1 MKRLIPLIPALLLA
15 VAPAPLLAQTPTPA
29 AVATEV
35 TEWPLTKIV
44 ALGTDLYRHDQAAWV
59 ATDVF
64 LAFLGDE
71 RPSDI
76 VGWIVTGTGTDLT
89 VRFLRRAGE
98 DDLRPGWDIRVV
110 DGVAGPVVAASDD
123 AVLGAADKAQFR
135 ARQTAIAA
143 LGRPPCSRNM
153 NTVVLADPDSEDW
166 LVWLLTPVPDARSV
180 PVGGHIRH
188 RVSADGLT
196 LLSREPLSRS
206 CLTLEQS
213 DTPEGSTT
221 AGLFATH
228 IVSDTPVETHVFLSL
243 QSGLP
248 LYVGT
253 GDGVWRVDGATI
265 EPVEVQP

>member
-1 MKRLIPLIPALLLA
+1 MKRLIPLAAALILA
-15 VAPAPLLAQTPTPA
+15 VAPAPLLAQTPAPA
-29 AVATEV
+29 AATTEV
-35 TEWPLTKIV
+35 TEWPLAKIA

-64 LAFLGDE
+64 LEFLGDE
-71 RPSDI
+71 RPADI
-76 VGWIVTGTGTDLT
+76 VGWIVTGTGSDLT
-89 VRFLRRAGE
+89 VRFLRRAG
-98 DDLRPGWDIRVV
+98 DDLRPGWDIKVM
-110 DGVAGPVVAASDD
+110 DGVPGPVVPAPDD
-123 AVLGAADKAQFR
+123 AVLGEREKATFR
-135 ARQTAIAA
+135 ARQTASAG
-143 LGRPPCSRNM
+143 LGRAPCSRTM
-153 NTVVLADPDSEDW
+153 NAVVLADPDSEDW
-166 LVWLLTPVPDARSV
+166 LVWLLTPMPSAGSL
-180 PVGGHIRH
+180 PIGGHIRH

-206 CLTLEQS
+206 CLVLEPS

-253 GDGVWRVDGATI
+253 GDIVWLVDGATVQQ
-265 EPVEVQP
+265 VEVQP

>member
-1 MKRLIPLIPALLLA
+1 MNRLFPLAAALMLAATPAS
-15 VAPAPLLAQTPTPA
+15 LLAQTPAPA
-29 AVATEV
+29 AVTTEV

-59 ATDVF
+59 ATDAF
-64 LAFLGDE
+64 LEFLGDE
-71 RPSDI
+71 RPADI
-76 VGWIVTGTGTDLT
+76 VGWIVTGAGTDLT
-89 VRFLRRAGE
+89 VRFLRRAG

-110 DGVAGPVVAASDD
+110 DGEAGTVVPAADD
-123 AVLGAADKAQFR
+123 AVLDDREKAAFR
-135 ARQTAIAA
+135 ARQTASAG
-143 LGRPPCSRNM
+143 LGRAPCSRTM
-153 NTVVLADPDSEDW
+153 NAVVLTDPDSEDW
-166 LVWLLTPVPDARSV
+166 LVWLLTPVPSAGAL
-180 PVGGHIRH
+180 PIGGHIRH

-206 CLTLEQS
+206 CLTLEPS
-213 DTPEGSTT
+213 TTPEGSTT

-253 GDGVWRVDGATI
+253 GDIVWLVDGATV
-265 EPVEVQP
+265 EQVEVQP

>member
-1 MKRLIPLIPALLLA
+1 MKRLIPLIPALMLA
-15 VAPAPLLAQTPTPA
+15 VAPASLLAQTPAPA
-29 AVATEV
+29 AVTTEV
-35 TEWPLTKIV
+35 TEWPLAKIA

-64 LAFLGDE
+64 LAFLGDA

-76 VGWIVTGTGTDLT
+76 VGWIVTGKGTDLT
-89 VRFLRRAGE
+89 VRFLRRGE
-98 DDLRPGWDIRVV
+98 DNDLRPGWDIKVV
-110 DGVAGPVVAASDD
+110 DGVPGPVVPAADT
-123 AVLGAADKAQFR
+123 AVLGEREKAAFR
-135 ARQTAIAA
+135 ARQTASSG
-143 LGRPPCSRNM
+143 LGQAPCSRTM
-153 NTVVLADPDSEDW
+153 NAVVLADPDSEDW
-166 LVWLLTPVPDARSV
+166 LVWLLTPVPSAGAV
-180 PVGGHIRH
+180 PIGGHIRH

-206 CLTLEQS
+206 CLTLEPS
-213 DTPEGSTT
+213 TTPDGSTT

-253 GDGVWRVDGATI
+253 GDIVWLVDGATI
-265 EPVEVQP
+265 EQVEVQP